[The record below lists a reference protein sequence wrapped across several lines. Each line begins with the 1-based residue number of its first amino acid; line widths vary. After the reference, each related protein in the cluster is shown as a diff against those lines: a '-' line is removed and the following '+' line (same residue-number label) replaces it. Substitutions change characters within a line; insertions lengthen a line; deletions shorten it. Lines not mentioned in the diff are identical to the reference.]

1 MQPIYAQGEDVA
13 AATILSFLRDRAGG
27 TGVVSGVSR
36 LTDRELQVVA
46 LIAEGLTNAGIARIL
61 GVSVRTVD
69 AHAEHVRTKLGVRSR
84 TQMAVWASEQRRS
97 RGLVA

>member
-1 MQPIYAQGEDVA
+1 
-13 AATILSFLRDRAGG
+13 
-27 TGVVSGVSR
+27 
-36 LTDRELQVVA
+36 VA

-69 AHAEHVRTKLGVRSR
+69 AHVEHVRTKLGVRSR
-84 TQMAVWASEQRRS
+84 TQMAVWASEQRQS